1 MSKHLWYESYNSDMT
16 RIIWLCRAEDSSG
29 NRIGGCGAMLVV
41 NKNDCNFHSPD
52 DDTELL
58 EKHKI
63 HLDCDLHLVS
73 RIMEK

>member
-1 MSKHLWYESYNSDMT
+1 
-16 RIIWLCRAEDSSG
+16 
-29 NRIGGCGAMLVV
+29 MLVV